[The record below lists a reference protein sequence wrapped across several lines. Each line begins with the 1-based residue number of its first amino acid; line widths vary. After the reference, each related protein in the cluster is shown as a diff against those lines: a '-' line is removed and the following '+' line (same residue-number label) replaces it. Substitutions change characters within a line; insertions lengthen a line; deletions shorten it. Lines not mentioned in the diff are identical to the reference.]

1 MRGNDMTRQPPMM
14 ATTAPLVQE
23 KQGRPV
29 FHPLA
34 RQLTISSSLFPNTS
48 NLSSSTKSCDTQI
61 LTLSMLCRVVR
72 P

>member
-1 MRGNDMTRQPPMM
+1 MRGNDMTRQPPMA

-23 KQGRPV
+23 KQGRRV

-34 RQLTISSSLFPNTS
+34 RQLTISSSLVPNTS